1 MAKKKQR
8 PRDWLYCPQCMDDAP
23 KVREIHSVDANT
35 FAHWCSSVKAHD
47 SDAEAFCT
55 ECGWTGTRQDLVKQG
70 GQQC

>member
-8 PRDWLYCPQCMDDAP
+8 PRDWLYCPRCGGDVP

-35 FAHWCSSVKAHD
+35 FVHWCHSVKAHD
-47 SDAEAFCT
+47 PEVEAFCA

-70 GQQC
+70 GQP